1 VERQRDNKNDYH
13 PIPLCGTFLTRFYW
27 KSHFFRATLKINF
40 SVMKKGFLLACSIVF
55 AVAIY
60 AQDPA
65 SAEKG
70 VTYGASTS
78 SGGAVSVNDVEKNMK
93 ENKFE
98 GKVTGKVTDVCQEK
112 GCWMKIEKSNGETM
126 MVKFKDYG
134 FFMPKNIVGKEV
146 VIDGEASKKEISVKQ
161 LQHYAKDAGKP
172 AEEIKKIKAPKKEL
186 MFVAKGVLV
195 L

>member
-1 VERQRDNKNDYH
+1 
-13 PIPLCGTFLTRFYW
+13 
-27 KSHFFRATLKINF
+27 
-40 SVMKKGFLLACSIVF
+40 MKKGFLLLCSIVF
-55 AVAIY
+55 AVVSY
-60 AQDPA
+60 CQEPA

-70 VTYGASTS
+70 ITYGAGTTS
-78 SGGAVSVNDVEKNMK
+78 SGAVSVNDLEKNMK

-112 GCWMKIEKSNGETM
+112 GCWMKIEKANGETV

-134 FFMPKNIVGKEV
+134 CFMPKNIVGKEV
-146 VIDGEASKKEISVKQ
+146 VVDGEASKKEISVKQ
-161 LQHYAKDAGKP
+161 LQHYTKDAGKSE
-172 AEEIKKIKAPKKEL
+172 EEIKKIKQPKKEL

>member
-1 VERQRDNKNDYH
+1 
-13 PIPLCGTFLTRFYW
+13 
-27 KSHFFRATLKINF
+27 
-40 SVMKKGFLLACSIVF
+40 MKKGFLLICSIVF
-55 AVAIY
+55 AFISY

-70 VTYGASTS
+70 VTYGAGTS
-78 SGGAVSVNDVEKNMK
+78 APGAVSVNDLEKNMK

-112 GCWMKIEKSNGETM
+112 GCWMKIEKSNGETV

-146 VIDGEASKKEISVKQ
+146 VIEGEASKKEVSVKQ
-161 LQHYAKDAGKP
+161 QQHYAKDAGKS
-172 AEEIKKIKAPKKEL
+172 EQEIKKIRQPKKEL
-186 MFVAKGVLV
+186 TFVAKGVLV